1 MSMDKKF
8 IAICKIVG
16 IVIVIVVIC
25 YLMNNFINKPESMKN
40 INESHMYNSINP
52 GIDTSVDNAASV
64 DNLASVDNV
73 EEEFTNQ
80 PSSCAPKENLMPE
93 ELLPQDTGANAWSLQ
108 NPQGSGSLQDKNF
121 LQAGHNIGINTV
133 GQTLRNANMQLR
145 SDPPNPQVAVSPWQQ
160 STINPDT
167 NRLPMEIGGCS

>member
-1 MSMDKKF
+1 MSNNKNL

-16 IVIVIVVIC
+16 VVVVIVIIC
-25 YLMNNFINKPESMKN
+25 YLMNNFINKSEYMKTIDQSN
-40 INESHMYNSINP
+40 TNNLVNP
-52 GIDTSVDNAASV
+52 TVDQDVDNAS
-64 DNLASVDNV
+64 SVDNV
-73 EEEFTNQ
+73 EENFTNQ
-80 PSSCAPKENLMPE
+80 ASSCAPKENLMPE

-108 NPQGSGSLQDKNF
+108 NPQGSGSLKDKNF